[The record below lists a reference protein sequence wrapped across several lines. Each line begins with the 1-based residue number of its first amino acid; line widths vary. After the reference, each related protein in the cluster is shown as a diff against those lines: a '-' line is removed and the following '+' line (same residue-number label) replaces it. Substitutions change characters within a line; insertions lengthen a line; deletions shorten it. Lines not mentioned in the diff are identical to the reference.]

1 MRLKLLVMLGALF
14 VALAVMPAFA
24 AEAILEQCVP
34 DQQSPYNGDAGISQR
49 FTPTLDVDITAVA
62 FPLADDA
69 GAACTG
75 APCSIYF
82 HIATTN
88 GTGQPISPPLWS
100 SGAID
105 ETAFPVD
112 TVDYVN
118 TDYTTWLKYP
128 VTGLTLTSGVT
139 YGLIRSKRLTSFS
152 EFFFGSD
159 QVGFGFSC
167 NGEHGHVYSALSD
180 STTWTT
186 SSWAPQTGSN
196 SYPYVIWGTL
206 APIVLQATGVTS
218 GEHEVRIEYD
228 GNDVFLYVDNVL
240 QDSSTSG
247 VVEVANNTNDWEM
260 LTNNAMPYV
269 EAITGSLNSSL
280 TLWYQFD
287 TIPNLLLE
295 DRSGNGN
302 DTIARYPDTPLG
314 VDTTLLPLVSTPDAT
329 VGTTGSTPSSDFVG
343 GLTPLDGLTPG
354 ESANCPI
361 VVVSIFDLPKKALCY
376 AATVGNL
383 PYGAMLVITA
393 FLVTCAIGLI
403 AYIAFRKGF
412 IMYIAMMIGSMFA
425 IFYGDGIWGWIVP
438 ITFAGLCAPFI
449 VKELRT

>member
-1 MRLKLLVMLGALF
+1 MLGALF

-167 NGEHGHVYSALSD
+167 NGEHGHVYSALSY

-247 VVEVANNTNDWEM
+247 VVEVAN
-260 LTNNAMPYV
+260 
-269 EAITGSLNSSL
+269 
-280 TLWYQFD
+280 
-287 TIPNLLLE
+287 
-295 DRSGNGN
+295 NGN